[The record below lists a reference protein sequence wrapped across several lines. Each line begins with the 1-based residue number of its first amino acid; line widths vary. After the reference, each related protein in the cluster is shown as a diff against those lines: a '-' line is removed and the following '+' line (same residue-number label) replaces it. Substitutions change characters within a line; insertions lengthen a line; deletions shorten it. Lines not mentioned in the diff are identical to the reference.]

1 MRLIRFRCAAL
12 LSAALLALPTAAR
25 AQDAPPEP
33 RDAPASRESRA
44 AKTATFL
51 AGGAAGL
58 IVHEAGHIA
67 MGLALDANP
76 GFKRLDYG
84 VIPFFAVT
92 HDSVTRRRELLI
104 SASGFLAQHAANEW
118 LLMRD
123 ASGRG
128 LRQQRA
134 PFKKGWLIFNLA
146 TSAVY
151 TAAALGRFGPA
162 ERDTRGI
169 AISAG
174 DDGVPEPVVGVLILA
189 PAVLD
194 GVRYWK
200 DDPAWARWGSRAL
213 KAGMLLL
220 ALD

>member
-1 MRLIRFRCAAL
+1 MPLIPFRCAAF
-12 LSAALLALPTAAR
+12 LSAALLALPLVAR
-25 AQDAPPEP
+25 AQDAPKGPP
-33 RDAPASRESRA
+33 DSRDSRASRA
-44 AKTATFL
+44 ATFL

-67 MGLALDANP
+67 MGIALDANP

-92 HDSVTRRRELLI
+92 HGPVTRRRELLI

-123 ASGRG
+123 ESGRG
-128 LRQQRA
+128 LRHQRA
-134 PFKKGWLIFNLA
+134 PFKKGWLTFNLA

-151 TAAALGRFGPA
+151 TAAALGRFGPP

-169 AISAG
+169 AVSAG
-174 DDGVPEPVVGVLILA
+174 EDGMPEPVVGILILA

-200 DDPAWARWGSRAL
+200 DDPAWARWCARAL